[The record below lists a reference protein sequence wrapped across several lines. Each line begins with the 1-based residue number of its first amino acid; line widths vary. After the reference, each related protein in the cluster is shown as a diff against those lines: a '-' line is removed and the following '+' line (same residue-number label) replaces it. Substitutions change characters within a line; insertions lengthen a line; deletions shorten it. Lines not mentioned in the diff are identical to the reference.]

1 MVKKNEREY
10 LDKRGRKAVESKFK
24 EKEDRIRAYR
34 KEVSRRAAMA
44 NKRLAR
50 LESKGMTSSPAY
62 QSWLDGGG
70 QKFSIKGKNYN
81 QVQSEMAKINTYLD
95 SATSS
100 IRGANRVVKEMVKNT
115 GVKIDYKDLKDVQ
128 KKTKKFFEISSK
140 VEQYFRTVEDR
151 ASSIGYQKIWQ
162 AVNKYI
168 EEQRSGV
175 LDSERSVDDI
185 ANSIVK
191 AMKEWDKP
199 EKFNIDDTDSDGV
212 GYSMKGWQKLSK
224 D

>member
-1 MVKKNEREY
+1 MKKKEIEY
-10 LDKRGRKAVESKFK
+10 LDPRGRKAVDKAFTEK
-24 EKEDRIRAYR
+24 EKRIKAYR
-34 KEVSRRAAMA
+34 KEVSRKAAIA
-44 NKRLAR
+44 NKRLSR
-50 LESKGMTSSPAY
+50 LEKKGMTSSPAY
-62 QSWLDGGG
+62 QSWLDSGG
-70 QKFSIKGKNYN
+70 QKFSIRGKNYN
-81 QVQSEMAKINTYLD
+81 QVQSELARINTYLE

-100 IRGANRVVKEMVKNT
+100 IRGANRVVKEMIKNT
-115 GVKIDYKDLKDVQ
+115 GVDIKYDNLKDVQ
-128 KKTKKFFEISSK
+128 KQTKKFFEISSK
-140 VEQYFRTVEDR
+140 IEQYFRTVEDR

-168 EEQRSGV
+168 EEQRGGV

-199 EKFNIDDTDSDGV
+199 EKFNINDTDSDGV

>member
-1 MVKKNEREY
+1 MKKKEIEY
-10 LDKRGRKAVESKFK
+10 LDPRGRKAVDKAFTEK
-24 EKEDRIRAYR
+24 EKRIKAYL
-34 KEVSRRAAMA
+34 KEVSRKAAIA

-50 LESKGMTSSPAY
+50 LEKKGMTSSPAY
-62 QSWLDGGG
+62 QSWLDSGG
-70 QKFSIKGKNYN
+70 QKFSIRGKNYN
-81 QVQSEMAKINTYLD
+81 QVQAELAKINTYLE

-100 IRGANRVVKEMVKNT
+100 IRGANRVVKEMIKNT
-115 GVKIDYKDLKDVQ
+115 GVDIDYKNLEDVQ

-168 EEQRSGV
+168 EEQRGGV

-199 EKFNIDDTDSDGV
+199 EKFNINDTDSDGV

>member
-1 MVKKNEREY
+1 MKKKEMEF
-10 LDKRGRKAVESKFK
+10 LDPRGRKAVDKAFTEK
-24 EKEDRIRAYR
+24 EKRIKAYR
-34 KEVSRRAAMA
+34 KEVSRKAAIA
-44 NKRLAR
+44 NKRLSR
-50 LESKGMTSSPAY
+50 LEKKGMTSSPAY
-62 QSWLDGGG
+62 QSWLDSGG
-70 QKFSIKGKNYN
+70 QKFSIRGKNYN
-81 QVQSEMAKINTYLD
+81 QVQSELARINTYLE

-100 IRGANRVVKEMVKNT
+100 IRGANRVVKEMIKNT
-115 GVKIDYKDLKDVQ
+115 GVDIKYDNLKDVQ
-128 KKTKKFFEISSK
+128 KQTKKFFEISSK
-140 VEQYFRTVEDR
+140 IEQYFRTVEDR

-168 EEQRSGV
+168 EEQRGGV

-199 EKFNIDDTDSDGV
+199 EKFNINDTDSDGV

>member
-1 MVKKNEREY
+1 MSKNQIEF
-10 LDKRGRKAVESKFK
+10 LDPRGRKAVDKVFTEK
-24 EKEDRIRAYR
+24 EKRIRAYR
-34 KEVSRRAAMA
+34 KEVSRKAAIA

-70 QKFSIKGKNYN
+70 QKFTIRGKNYN
-81 QVQSEMAKINTYLD
+81 QVQSELARINTYLE

-100 IRGANRVVKEMVKNT
+100 IRGANRVVKEMMKNT
-115 GVKIDYKDLKDVQ
+115 GVKIDYKDLEDVQ

-168 EEQRSGV
+168 EEQRGGV

-185 ANSIVK
+185 SNSIVK
-191 AMKEWDKP
+191 AMKEWDKK
-199 EKFNIDDTDSDGV
+199 EHFNINETDSDGV
-212 GYSMKGWQKLSK
+212 GYSMKGWQQLSK

>member
-1 MVKKNEREY
+1 MKKKEIEY
-10 LDKRGRKAVESKFK
+10 LDPRGRKAVDKVFTEK
-24 EKEDRIRAYR
+24 EKRIKAYR
-34 KEVSRRAAMA
+34 KEVSRKAAIA
-44 NKRLAR
+44 NKRLSR
-50 LESKGMTSSPAY
+50 LEKKGMTSSPAY
-62 QSWLDGGG
+62 QSWLDSGG
-70 QKFSIKGKNYN
+70 QKFSIRGKNYN
-81 QVQSEMAKINTYLD
+81 QVQSELARINTYLE

-100 IRGANRVVKEMVKNT
+100 IRGANRVVKEMIKNT
-115 GVKIDYKDLKDVQ
+115 GVDIKYDNLKDVQ
-128 KKTKKFFEISSK
+128 KQTKKFFEISSK
-140 VEQYFRTVEDR
+140 IEQYFRTVEDR

-168 EEQRSGV
+168 EEQRGGV

-199 EKFNIDDTDSDGV
+199 EKFNINDTDSDGV

>member
-1 MVKKNEREY
+1 MKKDEREY

-24 EKEDRIRAYR
+24 EKEDRIKAYR
-34 KEVSRRAAMA
+34 KEVSRRAAIA

-50 LESKGMTSSPAY
+50 LEKKGMTSSPAY
-62 QSWLDGGG
+62 QSWLESGGK
-70 QKFSIKGKNYN
+70 KFSIRGKNYN
-81 QVQSEMAKINTYLD
+81 QVQAEMAKINTYLE

-100 IRGANRVVKEMVKNT
+100 IRGANRVVKEMIKNT
-115 GVKIDYKDLKDVQ
+115 GVKIDYKDLEDVQ

>member
-1 MVKKNEREY
+1 MKKNEMEF
-10 LDKRGRKAVESKFK
+10 LDKRGRKAVEKKFDEK
-24 EKEDRIRAYR
+24 EKRIRAYR
-34 KEVSRRAAMA
+34 KEVSRKAAIA

-50 LESKGMTSSPAY
+50 LEKKGMTSSPAY
-62 QSWLDGGG
+62 QSWLDSGG
-70 QKFSIKGKNYN
+70 QKFSIRGKNYN
-81 QVQSEMAKINTYLD
+81 QVQAELAKINTYLE

-100 IRGANRVVKEMVKNT
+100 IRGANRVVKEMIKNT
-115 GVKIDYKDLKDVQ
+115 GVKIEYDNLKDVQ
-128 KKTKKFFEISSK
+128 KQTKKFFEISSK
-140 VEQYFRTVEDR
+140 IEQYFRTVEDR

-168 EEQRSGV
+168 EEQRGGV